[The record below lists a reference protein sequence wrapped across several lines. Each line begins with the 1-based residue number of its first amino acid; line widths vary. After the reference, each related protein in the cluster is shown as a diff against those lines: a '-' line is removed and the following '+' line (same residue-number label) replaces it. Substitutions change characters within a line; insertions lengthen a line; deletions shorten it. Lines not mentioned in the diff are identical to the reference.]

1 MRKVILFPV
10 ILLVALLANMNQVE
24 AAIRDGALTENDIE
38 WCHEVYPQYK
48 AAGLK
53 WFLENYHHSIE
64 ARVCANLYE
73 DPIWEYQGDD
83 RIQKLVERSK
93 YYVELEI
100 KESKEEAESGE
111 IDPTPAK
118 IEGKSNSTTALSL
131 GWQVFELM
139 PTARTEV
146 AAVAIDDKIYVV
158 GGFDKDGRA
167 VSVVEVFDTKN
178 NSWASIA
185 PMPLALHHVGA
196 AAHEGKLYV
205 VGGYKEGWIATNSL
219 FIYDPATGQWKKGKE
234 MPTARGALTVQ
245 FIDHTLYAVGGAD
258 HIVFPVN
265 EAYDYLSD
273 RWETKA
279 SMPTPR
285 EHLASAVVNGKMYV
299 IGGRQGSLSSN
310 LDSNEVYDPS
320 SNSWLTFEPM
330 PTPRGGLSASVLNY
344 TIFVFGG
351 ESNSGTFSENEQ
363 YIPQQ
368 GWSSHLPMP
377 NPRHGLGSATVG
389 DKIYVI
395 GGGLEPGLSVS
406 AINEAYY
413 NYNVIP
419 EFSISALVLAA
430 SVILILVVTKQN
442 VLEIKP
448 R

>member
-1 MRKVILFPV
+1 M
-10 ILLVALLANMNQVE
+10 ILLIALLANMNQVE

-38 WCHEVYPQYK
+38 WCHEVNSQYK

-118 IEGKSNSTTALSL
+118 SSEDKSNSTTTLPV
-131 GWQVFELM
+131 GWQMFEAM

-146 AAVAIDDKIYVV
+146 VAVAIGDKIYVV

-167 VSVVEVFDTKN
+167 VNVVEVFDTAN
-178 NSWASIA
+178 NSWVTVA
-185 PMPLALHHVGA
+185 PMPQALHHVGA
-196 AAHEGKLYV
+196 TTHEGKLYV
-205 VGGYKEGWIATNSL
+205 VGGYKDGWIATNSL
-219 FIYDPATGQWKKGKE
+219 FIYDPATNQWKKGKE
-234 MPTARGALTVQ
+234 MPTARGALTAQ

-265 EAYDYLSD
+265 EAYDHVD
-273 RWETKA
+273 DKWETRA

-285 EHLASAVVNGKMYV
+285 EHLASAVIDGKMYA

-320 SNSWLTFEPM
+320 SNIWSALDPM
-330 PTPRGGLSASVLNY
+330 PTARGGLTATVLNE
-344 TIFVFGG
+344 TILVFGG
-351 ESNSGTFSENEQ
+351 ESNSGTFEENEQ

-368 GWSSHLPMP
+368 GWYTQLPMP
-377 NPRHGLGSATVG
+377 TPRHGLGSATVG
-389 DKIYVI
+389 DRIYVI
-395 GGGLEPGLSVS
+395 GGGLTPGLSVS
-406 AINEAYY
+406 DVNEAYT
-413 NYNVIP
+413 IP
-419 EFSISALVLAA
+419 EFPIVLLILIISI
-430 SVILILVVTKQN
+430 VILITKQRIQEQILRN
-442 VLEIKP
+442 SNIP
-448 R
+448 